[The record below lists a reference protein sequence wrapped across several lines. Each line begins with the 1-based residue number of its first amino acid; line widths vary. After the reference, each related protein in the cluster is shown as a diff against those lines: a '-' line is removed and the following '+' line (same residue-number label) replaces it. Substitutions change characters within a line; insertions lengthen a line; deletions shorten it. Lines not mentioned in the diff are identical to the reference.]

1 MSALRIATAAAFA
14 LAPLASA
21 EAQPATQTVDVASF
35 YFAPKPI
42 HLAAGRPVTLTFVNR
57 SGSGH
62 DFTAR
67 RFFANSR
74 IIAGSAPEGEID
86 LGPHQT
92 RTITLVP
99 SAGTYKAHC
108 SHFMHKQ
115 FGMSDV
121 IVVH

>member
-1 MSALRIATAAAFA
+1 MSALRIATAAALS

-21 EAQPATQTVDVASF
+21 QAQPATQVVDVASF
-35 YFAPKPI
+35 SFAPKPI
-42 HLAAGRPVTLTFVNR
+42 HLAAGRPVTLIFVNH

-62 DFTAR
+62 DFTAQ

-74 IIAGSAPEGEID
+74 IVAGSAAEGEIE

-92 RTITLVP
+92 RSVTLVP

-115 FGMSDV
+115 LGMSDAI
-121 IVVH
+121 IVD